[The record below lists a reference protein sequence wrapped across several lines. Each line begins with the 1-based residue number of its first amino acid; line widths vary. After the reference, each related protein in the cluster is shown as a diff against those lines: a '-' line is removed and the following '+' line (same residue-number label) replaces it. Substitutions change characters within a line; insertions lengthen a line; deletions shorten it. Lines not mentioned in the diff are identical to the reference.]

1 VGGLV
6 GSLRSLNVTQD
17 LASLYRAASYR
28 YKWRGRWR
36 RFSVGQRN
44 PALDLVLRQRAARS
58 WCFITASNPASR
70 QLPAAANRRREQILG
85 DLLRGSRLP
94 VLPARGCGT
103 GWPFE
108 AGFVVLGASAQ
119 IVRGWAKR
127 FNQNAVVWGSR
138 EKPAILVWT
147 ARA

>member
-1 VGGLV
+1 
-6 GSLRSLNVTQD
+6 VTQD
-17 LASLYRAASYR
+17 FVLLYSAALYQ

-44 PALDLVLRQRAARS
+44 RALDLVLRQRAVRT

-85 DLLRGSRLP
+85 DLLQRSRLP
-94 VLPARGCGT
+94 VLPARSYGT

-138 EKPAILVWT
+138 KKPAILVWT